1 MSCHLGAGCSV
12 AASVTGEQ
20 GSRDTSMGFTPL
32 SGVMM
37 GTRFFYSFSILYS
50 IETHFID
57 LEMWIQQS
65 FHMLLKGLYNP

>member
-37 GTRFFYSFSILYS
+37 GTRFFYSLSILYS

-65 FHMLLKGLYNP
+65 FHLLLKGLYNP